1 VITGQ
6 GIDRVDGSL
15 KVCGRAPF
23 AAEYAPPGLLHA
35 VLVTSDVASGRIVR
49 MDVAAATAL
58 PGVIAVLTPMN
69 APRLPQKGQWG
80 VAPPAGRVLSL
91 LQDDVVS
98 YNNQPIAVAIAD
110 TLERATQA
118 ARLVRVV
125 YAPGEAKLDFA
136 TAKARAFAPERA
148 NREPTDHQRGDLVA
162 GMAGAATKVGAIY
175 TTPIEHHNPMEPH
188 ATVAEWSGDRLTLHD
203 ATQNVG
209 GVRTTLARIFAVAPE
224 NVTVIDPFVGG
235 GFGCKG
241 SAWSHVAL
249 AALASRAV
257 GRPVRLVLE
266 RPQMFGSVGN
276 RPHTEQTLA
285 LGCDRD
291 GRLTAVAHQTISET
305 SMLEDWSENS
315 SLPARHLYACANNL
329 STHRIAKLNI
339 ATPTFTR
346 APGEASGNFALECAM
361 DELAFAL
368 KIDPLELR
376 LRNYAE
382 QDPSKN
388 RPYSSKSLR
397 ECYRL
402 GAERFGWQRRAA
414 LPGTMRDGRWRVG
427 LGMATATYPANRSA
441 AEALVRLL
449 PDGNVVVRSAT
460 HDLGTGTYT
469 VMSQVAADAIGV
481 PVAKVRFELG
491 DSRLP
496 KAPGAGGSQS
506 AASVAPA
513 VHAAGLAMRA
523 KLIELAIA
531 DPRSFAYHADAA
543 QITVIDG
550 WLRSASAA
558 ALPANRPLADAA
570 SSGEPIAALLARNGN
585 AALETR
591 AEAKPGAE
599 REQYSMHSFGAVFAE
614 VRVDAELGIVR
625 VPRVT
630 AVYGVGTVL
639 NAKTARSQML
649 GGVVWGVGMALFEE
663 SVRDGRDGRIVN
675 ANLAEYHVPVNADI
689 GAIDIAFVPES
700 DAWVNPLGVK
710 GIGEIGITGVP
721 AAIANAVFNAT
732 GKRVRDLPIT
742 LDKLL

>member
-1 VITGQ
+1 MITGQ
-6 GIDRVDGSL
+6 GIDRVDGAL

-23 AAEYAPPGLLHA
+23 AAEFAVPGVVHA
-35 VLVTSDVASGRIVR
+35 VLVTSTVASGRIIR
-49 MDVAAATAL
+49 MDVAAASAL
-58 PGVIAVLTPMN
+58 PGVIAILTPMN
-69 APRLPQKGQWG
+69 APRLPQKGRAG
-80 VAPPAGRVLSL
+80 VDPPAGRVLSL

-110 TLERATQA
+110 TLERAAQA
-118 ARLVRVV
+118 ARLVQVA
-125 YAPGEAKLDFA
+125 YAPADAKLDFA
-136 TAKARAFAPERA
+136 SAKANAFAPKNA

-162 GMAGAATKVGAIY
+162 GMAAAATTVGAVY

-188 ATVAEWSGDRLTLHD
+188 ATIAEWNGDRLTLHD

-209 GVRTTLARIFAVAPE
+209 GVRTTMARLFAIEAE
-224 NVTVIDPFVGG
+224 NVVVIDPYVGG

-241 SAWSHVAL
+241 STWSHVVLCAL
-249 AALASRAV
+249 AARAV
-257 GRPVRLVLE
+257 RRPVKLVLE

-276 RPHTEQTLA
+276 RPRTEQTLG
-285 LGCDRD
+285 LGADSS
-291 GRLTAVAHQTISET
+291 GLLTAVAHQTISET

-382 QDPSKN
+382 QDPSKR

-402 GAERFGWQRRAA
+402 AAGRFGWQRRAA

-427 LGMATATYPANRSA
+427 YGLATATYPANRSA
-441 AEALVRLL
+441 AEALVRAL
-449 PDGNVVVRSAT
+449 PDGSVVVRSAT

-481 PVAKVRFELG
+481 PVAKIRFELG
-491 DSRLP
+491 DSRFP

-513 VHAAGLAMRA
+513 VHAAGLALRQ
-523 KLIELAIA
+523 KLIELAVA
-531 DPRSFAYHADAA
+531 DPRSFAYRSDPA
-543 QITVIDG
+543 QIGVVDG
-550 WLRSASAA
+550 WLRLAGAAPLVPGRPTADASA
-558 ALPANRPLADAA
+558 
-570 SSGEPIAALLARNGN
+570 SGEPIAAVIARNGN
-585 AALETR
+585 VALEAS

-599 REQYSMHSFGAVFAE
+599 RQSYSMHSFGAVFAE
-614 VRVDAELGIVR
+614 VRVDADLGIVR
-625 VPRVT
+625 VPRIT
-630 AVYGVGTVL
+630 AAYGVGTVL

-649 GGVVWGVGMALFEE
+649 GGIVWGVGMALLEE

-689 GAIDIAFVPES
+689 GAIDVSFVPES
-700 DAWVNPLGVK
+700 DAFVNPLGVK
-710 GIGEIGITGVP
+710 GVGEIGITGAA
-721 AAIANAVFNAT
+721 AAIANAVFHAT
-732 GKRVRDLPIT
+732 GKRVRDQPIT